1 MAEWVCH
8 SGARA
13 QRGNPESKNT
23 GFRNMDSGLAPSGR
37 PGMTKAWR
45 RIAMALTQ
53 ELGRFVATLS
63 FEKLPPEAVE
73 IARTGFID
81 TVATLIAG
89 AHDPAPQL
97 LRKGLQPAPG
107 AASLYFSGETATAP
121 EAAWING
128 TAGHAL
134 DYDDVGCR
142 GHVSTVLVPAI
153 LAEAETLGL
162 GGREMFAAYVAG
174 YETWAELSR
183 RDPGHHHR
191 KGWHPTGIFGA
202 IGAGAACAVLRRLT
216 AEQATATIALSA
228 SQAGGI
234 MANFGTMTKPFHA
247 GRAAHAGLISARLA
261 ELGFTASPDALD
273 HPQGFLSAVSPEGK
287 ADRDGP
293 SPAFGEDWHIVKQR
307 LSIKKYPAC
316 YCTHR
321 SLDGMLDLLAQHP
334 LKPADIAQI
343 TVSLSQT
350 HSLILRNH
358 TPQTGLEGKFS
369 MEFAMAAAVISRRA
383 SLGEYTDEFVR
394 RPEVQQLMRKV
405 RLVTNE
411 NYDPVQIG
419 ASVYDQV
426 TVELANGERL
436 ESEKVKRAR
445 GHAELPL
452 GEAELFDKFRT
463 CPDAGHARISPER
476 LFDRL
481 RNLEKISAGELTAVN

>member
-1 MAEWVCH
+1 M
-8 SGARA
+8 
-13 QRGNPESKNT
+13 P
-23 GFRNMDSGLAPSGR
+23 
-37 PGMTKAWR
+37 
-45 RIAMALTQ
+45 LTQ
-53 ELGRFVATLS
+53 ELGRFAAGLT
-63 FEKLPPEAVE
+63 FEALPAEAVE

-81 TVATLIAG
+81 TIATMIAG

-97 LRKGLQPAPG
+97 LRRGLDPAPG
-107 AASLYFSGETATAP
+107 PASLYFSGENSTAP

-142 GHVSTVLVPAI
+142 GHVSTVLVPAL

-162 GGREMFAAYVAG
+162 GGREIFAAYVAG
-174 YETWAELSR
+174 YETWAELAR
-183 RDPGHHHR
+183 RDPGHHHK
-191 KGWHPTGIFGA
+191 KGWHPTGIFGT
-202 IGAGAACAVLRRLT
+202 IGAGAACAALRRLDP
-216 AEQATATIALSA
+216 ARATAAIALAA

-261 ELGFTASPDALD
+261 EAGFTASPDALE

-287 ADRDGP
+287 VDRDGP
-293 SPAFGEDWHIVKQR
+293 TPGLGTEWQIVKQG

-321 SLDGMLDLLAQHP
+321 ALDGMLELLARRP
-334 LKPADIAQI
+334 LKPAEIARI
-343 TVSLSQT
+343 TVSISET

-358 TPQTGLEGKFS
+358 APQTGLAGKFS
-369 MEFAMAAAVISRRA
+369 MEFAMAAAVIARRA
-383 SLGEYTDEFVR
+383 SLAEYTDEFVC
-394 RPEVQQLMRKV
+394 RPEVQDLMRRV
-405 RLVTNE
+405 AVVTNE
-411 NYDPVQIG
+411 NYDPVVSG

-426 TVELANGERL
+426 TIDLVNGERI
-436 ESEKVKRAR
+436 ESEAVRRAR
-445 GHAELPL
+445 GHAERPL

-463 CPDAGHARISPER
+463 CLDAGYARIAPER

-481 RNLEKISAGELTAVN
+481 RQLEKLSARELTALG

>member
-1 MAEWVCH
+1 
-8 SGARA
+8 
-13 QRGNPESKNT
+13 
-23 GFRNMDSGLAPSGR
+23 
-37 PGMTKAWR
+37 
-45 RIAMALTQ
+45 MALTQ
-53 ELGRFVATLS
+53 ELGRFVAGLT
-63 FEKLPPEAVE
+63 FDKLPPEAVD

-81 TVATLIAG
+81 TIATMIAG

-97 LRKGLQPAPG
+97 LRRGLQPPPG
-107 AASLYFSGETATAP
+107 KASLYFSGETAAAP

-183 RDPGHHHR
+183 RDPGHHHA

-202 IGAGAACAVLRRLT
+202 IGAGAACANLRRLT
-216 AEQATATIALSA
+216 PEQAAMALALAA

-247 GRAAHAGLISARLA
+247 GRAAHAGLVSARLA
-261 ELGFTASPDALD
+261 ELGFTAAPDALE

-293 SPAFGEDWHIVKQR
+293 CPAFGEEWRIVKQG

-321 SLDGMLDLLAQHP
+321 SLDGMLDLLAKHP

-358 TPQTGLEGKFS
+358 APQTGLEGKFS
-369 MEFAMAAAVISRRA
+369 MEFAMAAAVVSRRA
-383 SLGEYTDEFVR
+383 GLGEYTDEFVR
-394 RPEVQQLMRKV
+394 RPEVQELMRRV

-419 ASVYDQV
+419 ASLHDQV

-436 ESEKVKRAR
+436 ESEKVRRAR

-452 GEAELFDKFRT
+452 GEAELFDKFRA
-463 CPDAGHARISPER
+463 CLDAGHARISPER

-481 RNLEKISAGELTAVN
+481 RNLEKISASELTAVN

>member
-1 MAEWVCH
+1 
-8 SGARA
+8 
-13 QRGNPESKNT
+13 
-23 GFRNMDSGLAPSGR
+23 
-37 PGMTKAWR
+37 
-45 RIAMALTQ
+45 MALTQ
-53 ELGRFVATLS
+53 ELGRFVAGLS
-63 FEKLPPEAVE
+63 FDKLPPKAVE
-73 IARTGFID
+73 VARTGFID
-81 TVATLIAG
+81 TIATMIAG

-97 LRKGLQPAPG
+97 LRRGLQPPPG
-107 AASLYFSGETATAP
+107 KASLYFSGETAAAP

-153 LAEAETLGL
+153 LAEAETLGPTGGL

-183 RDPGHHHR
+183 RDPGHHHA

-202 IGAGAACAVLRRLT
+202 IGAGAACAALRRLT
-216 AEQATATIALSA
+216 PEQAAMALALSA

-247 GRAAHAGLISARLA
+247 GRAAHAGLVSARLA
-261 ELGFTASPDALD
+261 ELGFTASPDALE
-273 HPQGFLSAVSPEGK
+273 HPQGFLSAVSPDGNP
-287 ADRDGP
+287 DRDGP
-293 SPAFGEDWHIVKQR
+293 CPAFGEEWHIVKQR

-321 SLDGMLDLLAQHP
+321 ALDGMLDLLAQHP

-383 SLGEYTDEFVR
+383 GLGEYTDEFVR
-394 RPEVQQLMRKV
+394 RPEVQELMRGV

-436 ESEKVKRAR
+436 QSEQVRRAR

-463 CPDAGHARISPER
+463 CLDAGHARIAPER

-481 RNLEKISAGELTAVN
+481 RNLEKISASELTAVD

>member
-1 MAEWVCH
+1 
-8 SGARA
+8 
-13 QRGNPESKNT
+13 
-23 GFRNMDSGLAPSGR
+23 
-37 PGMTKAWR
+37 
-45 RIAMALTQ
+45 MALTQ
-53 ELGRFVATLS
+53 ELGRFVAGLT
-63 FEKLPPEAVE
+63 FDHLPQEVVE
-73 IARTGFID
+73 IARTGLID
-81 TVATLIAG
+81 TIATMIAG

-97 LRKGLQPAPG
+97 LRRGLQPPPG
-107 AASLYFSGETATAP
+107 PASLYFSGETAAAP

-162 GGREMFAAYVAG
+162 GGREMFAAYAAG
-174 YETWAELSR
+174 YETWAELAR
-183 RDPGHHHR
+183 RDPGHHHA

-202 IGAGAACAVLRRLT
+202 IGAAAACAALRRLDAERT
-216 AEQATATIALSA
+216 AMAIALSA

-247 GRAAHAGLISARLA
+247 GRAAHAGLMSARLA
-261 ELGFTASPDALD
+261 ELGFTAAADALE

-293 SPAFGEDWHIVKQR
+293 CPRFGAEWQILKQG

-321 SLDGMLDLLAQHP
+321 ALDGMLELLAKRP
-334 LKPADIAQI
+334 LQPADIRRI
-343 TVSLSQT
+343 TVSISQT

-358 TPQTGLEGKFS
+358 APQTGLEGKFS
-369 MEFAMAAAVISRRA
+369 MQFAMAAAVIARRA
-383 SLGEYTDEFVR
+383 SLAEYTDAFVR
-394 RPEVQQLMRKV
+394 RPEVQELMRRV
-405 RLVTNE
+405 SIVTNE
-411 NYDPVQIG
+411 NYDPVQVG

-426 TVELANGERL
+426 IVELANGERI
-436 ESEKVKRAR
+436 ESEQMRRAR
-445 GHAELPL
+445 GHAERPL
-452 GEAELFDKFRT
+452 GAAELFEKFRT
-463 CPDAGHARISPER
+463 CLDAGQARIAPER

-481 RNLEKISAGELTAVN
+481 RRLETIAARDLTAVG